1 MIHAAKK
8 RPLCVICLFLM
19 MLISVAKTAGIPVFG
34 QPPDHPFL
42 QTCTQQNL
50 TVQVIGTIADRE
62 EKDRSVQY
70 ILTNSYLRSETQTIP
85 LHTIT
90 MISTK
95 KQALPAEAVILVS
108 GTLSVPEKASNPG
121 QFDLW
126 SYYASR
132 RIYYSL
138 FAESCTV
145 LQPGG
150 GFRETVLRLKN
161 KLAEKTDA
169 ITDEETAELLK
180 AILLGDRTELTVDT
194 KRSYQVGGILHILAI
209 SGMHISFLGM
219 GLLKI
224 LQKARLPFPLAAA
237 SSFSF
242 LCGYCLLT
250 GASPSSI
257 RAVCMFAVLMGAKLL
272 HRTYDS
278 LCALALAGILML
290 LENPAVL
297 FSSGFQL
304 SFCSILTVAFV
315 WPAVA
320 WLLPPQVRKPGKL
333 FVKAGIGLAEKR
345 ELRRRSLRGWS
356 RYYFRLFQRYAFFWL
371 TINIA
376 MLPLTAWYYYE
387 IPVWGLLPNL
397 LLIPLVPVILSVG
410 VPGILAAWI
419 RPDIATCLLLPVSW
433 LLKGVRIL
441 TGMIRALPLATYVC
455 GKPEIR
461 QLILSV
467 ILFLFLSAFLHRQK
481 ERMEEGRKN
490 KMNKK
495 KEQIRCRKVA
505 AAGLG
510 LGLFLLLPH
519 WESAWS
525 LTMLDVG
532 QGDCLVLRD
541 RQNCFLI
548 DGGSSSVKEVG
559 KYRIIPYLKSQG
571 ISHLDGVFLT
581 HPDED
586 HVNGVLELFQA
597 MEERSVTMK
606 LDCLYLPDWMQGT
619 EDEMDVV
626 KAARRV
632 NARVVYL
639 ARGDTLSSKMLRI
652 QVLNP
657 FRKKGI
663 RSGNSGSLVLSV
675 SCGEF
680 DALLTGDLESDGED
694 LLLPM
699 DKSYEYLKAAHHGSK
714 GSSSE
719 RFLAQICPTV
729 TAVSAPL
736 NSRYGHPHRETM
748 ERLEKAGSEIYVTR
762 DCGAI
767 RVEGNRKKWRLWG
780 YLHTET
786 ADKAG

>member
-19 MLISVAKTAGIPVFG
+19 ILILVAKAAGIPVFD

-42 QTCTQQNL
+42 QTCTQQNH

-62 EKDRSVQY
+62 EKNRSVQY
-70 ILTNSYLRSETQTIP
+70 IMTNSYLRSETQTIP

-90 MISTK
+90 MISTRE
-95 KQALPAEAVILVS
+95 QALPAGSVIQVS

-121 QFDLW
+121 QFDLQ

-138 FAESCTV
+138 FAESCKV

-150 GFRETVLRLKN
+150 GFRERVLRLKN
-161 KLAEKTDA
+161 SLAEKTDA

-180 AILLGDRTELTVDT
+180 AILLGDQTGLTVDT
-194 KRSYQVGGILHILAI
+194 RRSYQVGGILHILAI

-219 GLLKI
+219 GLLKV
-224 LQKARLPFPLAAA
+224 LQKIRLPFPLAAA
-237 SSFSF
+237 CSFSF
-242 LCGYCLLT
+242 LCGYCFLT
-250 GASPSSI
+250 GASPSSV
-257 RAVCMFAVLMGAKLL
+257 RAVCMFAVLLGAKLL

-278 LCALALAGILML
+278 LCALALGGILML

-304 SFCSILTVAFV
+304 SFGSILAVSYV
-315 WPAVA
+315 WPAVS

-333 FVKAGIGLAEKR
+333 FRKAGIGLAEKR
-345 ELRRRSLRGWS
+345 ELMRRSLCGWS
-356 RYYFRLFQRYAFFWL
+356 WYYFRLFQRYAFFWL

-397 LLIPLVPVILSVG
+397 LLIPVVPVIISVG
-410 VPGILAAWI
+410 VPGILAAWF
-419 RPDIATCLLLPVSW
+419 RPEFGACLLLPISW
-433 LLKGVRIL
+433 ILKGVRIL
-441 TGMIRALPLATYVC
+441 TGMIRALPFATYVC

-461 QLILSV
+461 QIILSSV
-467 ILFLFLSAFLHRQK
+467 LFLFLTVFLHGKK
-481 ERMEEGRKN
+481 ERRENSGK
-490 KMNKK
+490 KGMNKK
-495 KEQIRCRKVA
+495 KEQKKCRKIA

-510 LGLFLLLPH
+510 LGLFVLLFR
-519 WESAWS
+519 WEPAWS

-532 QGDCLVLRD
+532 QGDCLILKD

-559 KYRIIPYLKSQG
+559 KYRMIPYLKSQG

-586 HVNGVLELFQA
+586 HVNGVMELLQALE
-597 MEERSVTMK
+597 EKSITMK

-619 EDEMDVV
+619 EEETEVV
-626 KAARRV
+626 MAASRI
-632 NARVVYL
+632 NAEVVYL
-639 ARGDTLSSKMLRI
+639 ARGDTFSSKMLQI

-657 FRKKGI
+657 FRRKGI

-694 LLLPM
+694 LLLPL
-699 DKSYEYLKAAHHGSK
+699 DKTYEYLKAAHHGSK

-719 RFLAQICPTV
+719 SFLAQVRPTV

-767 RVEGNRKKWRLWG
+767 RVEGNRKKWRLCG
-780 YLHTET
+780 YLRTENAVT
-786 ADKAG
+786 AG